1 MGRDKFI
8 WVEQNG
14 KLVMMKVEDESSSE
28 DELIEEEMQR
38 LEQVKDCQNYASH
51 ASAGGAQGRG
61 GRAGEAASEAEM
73 IIRDQAAEVDRLNQ
87 RVERQAMLLE
97 DRLEVEAELR
107 KKEKAQY
114 EEVAQLKASVAALQ
128 QEKQQLAQSISHVA
142 KERDQARA
150 EKAAAVS
157 DANCMHAM
165 LQDAGTYIEHMRND
179 IAVLQMNLQHARAE
193 TMSFAQAAAHAH
205 AAAEDIKVAA
215 AAEKQKTNSGG
226 FAMDHITK
234 SIETAVEEIKEMP
247 EDDRRKQIKA
257 LRLRWHPDKNPILK
271 EFATEVSKVLNAA
284 VAAMEASLQERAAAA
299 GSAAAPSA
307 QPAASSDAS

>member
-1 MGRDKFI
+1 
-8 WVEQNG
+8 
-14 KLVMMKVEDESSSE
+14 
-28 DELIEEEMQR
+28 
-38 LEQVKDCQNYASH
+38 
-51 ASAGGAQGRG
+51 
-61 GRAGEAASEAEM
+61 M
-73 IIRDQAAEVDRLNQ
+73 IIRDQAAEIDRLNQ

-128 QEKQQLAQSISHVA
+128 NDKKQLAQNISHVA

-226 FAMDHITK
+226 FGD
-234 SIETAVEEIKEMP
+234 MP
-247 EDDRRKQIKA
+247 IPMR
-257 LRLRWHPDKNPILK
+257 
-271 EFATEVSKVLNAA
+271 
-284 VAAMEASLQERAAAA
+284 ASMTCSTL
-299 GSAAAPSA
+299 
-307 QPAASSDAS
+307 

>member
-1 MGRDKFI
+1 
-8 WVEQNG
+8 
-14 KLVMMKVEDESSSE
+14 
-28 DELIEEEMQR
+28 
-38 LEQVKDCQNYASH
+38 
-51 ASAGGAQGRG
+51 
-61 GRAGEAASEAEM
+61 
-73 IIRDQAAEVDRLNQ
+73 
-87 RVERQAMLLE
+87 MLLE

-226 FAMDHITK
+226 FGAI
-234 SIETAVEEIKEMP
+234 SISMRASMSYST
-247 EDDRRKQIKA
+247 
-257 LRLRWHPDKNPILK
+257 LRWLSVPRLAIANYCVCVHLHQRWITSQNP
-271 EFATEVSKVLNAA
+271 SKRRWRRSKRCQKTIAA
-284 VAAMEASLQERAAAA
+284 SRCSVRGRGRAVRGWERKA
-299 GSAAAPSA
+299 GSRRAV
-307 QPAASSDAS
+307 